1 MTRSSIR
8 NHLVPSLALAFGISL
23 AHGALAADSASGAE
37 AQARSLLAPLP
48 AASATAHAVRVHAGD
63 PSGDAQQLAGR
74 LLSGRASQSS
84 GTPPVTLAANGSQPA
99 HADGQMLAQRVMLG
113 AGDPRLERHGAR

>member
-23 AHGALAADSASGAE
+23 AHGALAADSAGGAE

-48 AASATAHAVRVHAGD
+48 AAFATAHAVRVHPGD

-74 LLSGRASQSS
+74 LLAGRAGQIS
-84 GTPPVTLAANGSQPA
+84 GASPVKLAANGSQPA
-99 HADGQMLAQRVMLG
+99 HGDAQTLAQRVMLG
-113 AGDPRLERHGAR
+113 AGDPE